1 MTLGGRSLYVTIA
14 VLSLVFVVYSLYRSH
29 QNGKW
34 KLISS
39 CINENEYLLILY
51 ILTTADIP
59 YKIQPPTAGKS
70 HYDIYVK
77 IEDEVRSIYLLQTVS

>member
-1 MTLGGRSLYVTIA
+1 MYEIIA
-14 VLSLVFVVYSLYRSH
+14 VLSLLFVIFSLYRSH

-39 CINENEYLLILY
+39 CMNKEEYLLIIN
-51 ILTTADIP
+51 ILKTADIP
-59 YKIQPPTAGKS
+59 YKIQPPTAGQS

-77 IEDEVRSIYLLQTVS
+77 IEDEVKAIYLLQTVS

>member
-1 MTLGGRSLYVTIA
+1 LYEIIA
-14 VLSLVFVVYSLYRSH
+14 VLSLLFVIFSLYRSH

-39 CINENEYLLILY
+39 CINKEEYLLIIN
-51 ILTTADIP
+51 ILKTADIP
-59 YKIQPPTAGKS
+59 YKIQPPTAGQS

-77 IEDEVRSIYLLQTVS
+77 IEDEVKAIYLLQTVS

>member
-1 MTLGGRSLYVTIA
+1 MYEIIA
-14 VLSLVFVVYSLYRSH
+14 VLSLLFVIFSLYRSH

-39 CINENEYLLILY
+39 CINKEEYLLIIN
-51 ILTTADIP
+51 ILKTADIP
-59 YKIQPPTAGKS
+59 YKIQPPTAGQS

-77 IEDEVRSIYLLQTVS
+77 IEDEVKAIYLLQTVS